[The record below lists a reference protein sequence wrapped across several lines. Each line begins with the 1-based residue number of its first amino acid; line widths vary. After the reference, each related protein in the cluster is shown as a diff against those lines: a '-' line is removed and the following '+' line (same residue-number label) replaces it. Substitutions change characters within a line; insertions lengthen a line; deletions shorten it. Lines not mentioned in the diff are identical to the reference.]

1 MAYTEFRKSYGD
13 FEVVIPAVDF
23 SRLTPDEAAQTIKLF
38 HHPSRVSFGGGF
50 MYLALSTHSLDN
62 ARRCIDAALP
72 QNEHDLTV
80 SIGDLNYWTGFEFEP
95 WTEAGRI
102 LRQEWC
108 RHMAAEIER
117 EFGLEAQS

>member
-38 HHPSRVSFGGGF
+38 HRPSRASFGGGF
-50 MYLALSTHSLDN
+50 VCLALSTHSLGN

-72 QNEHDLTV
+72 LPSD
-80 SIGDLNYWTGFEFEP
+80 DLNYWTGFAFEP

>member
-23 SRLTPDEAAQTIKLF
+23 SRLTPDEAARTIRLF
-38 HHPSRVSFGGGF
+38 HHPSRVSFSGGF
-50 MYLALSTHSLDN
+50 VCLALSTHSLDN

-72 QNEHDLTV
+72 QNERDLTV

-95 WTEAGRI
+95 RTEAGRI

-108 RHMAAEIER
+108 RHMACEIER
-117 EFGLEAQS
+117 AFGLEAQS